1 MNVIEFLLL
10 IFFYDIRDGDYIIL
24 LKDYKVGILVFVVLN
39 LL

>member
-10 IFFYDIRDGDYIIL
+10 IFFCDIRDGDYIIL